1 MPLGERNCELGP
13 EQSDDYDHAEIG
25 AFLEGSHR
33 ALARCRVTV
42 KKGHLFTQGW
52 EELTGHVSSR
62 PILTA
67 REKIKLTTLGHS
79 VIKTRWPHASSK
91 YCRITTALKMTT
103 KQIFDPFCKE
113 NCVGKIIL
121 RCKNGLANYIQ
132 KVGNRFTSLKLEG
145 PELLFA
151 RLTT

>member
-25 AFLEGSHR
+25 AFLEAAAGSR

-67 REKIKLTTLGHS
+67 RKK
-79 VIKTRWPHASSK
+79 
-91 YCRITTALKMTT
+91 
-103 KQIFDPFCKE
+103 
-113 NCVGKIIL
+113 
-121 RCKNGLANYIQ
+121 
-132 KVGNRFTSLKLEG
+132 
-145 PELLFA
+145 
-151 RLTT
+151 